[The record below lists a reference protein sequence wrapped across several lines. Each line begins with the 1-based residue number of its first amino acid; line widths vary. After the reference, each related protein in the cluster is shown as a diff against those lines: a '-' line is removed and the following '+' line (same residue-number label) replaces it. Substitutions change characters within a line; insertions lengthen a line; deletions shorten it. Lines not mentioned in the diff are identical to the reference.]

1 MSKISSFCDKVIEAG
16 WLAALVIA
24 PLFINF
30 HSSVSFEPDK
40 STVVRSIALVMLA
53 AFIIKRASLT
63 DIKSLLK
70 QPLFILTIL
79 LGLSYLASTFLSVL
93 PSGSWWGNYAR
104 GQGTYSLMGYFVIF
118 AITALTLRSQ

>member
-1 MSKISSFCDKVIEAG
+1 MSKISLFCDKVIEAC

-53 AFIIKRASLT
+53 AFLIR
-63 DIKSLLK
+63 
-70 QPLFILTIL
+70 
-79 LGLSYLASTFLSVL
+79 
-93 PSGSWWGNYAR
+93 
-104 GQGTYSLMGYFVIF
+104 
-118 AITALTLRSQ
+118 